1 MIPDYGYRCVLTNPQ
16 IELMAADLPH
26 VLYESPANGAVRPDD
41 PSIRLNEESLRRR
54 EERLRRRAGEQT
66 GGARSAADGGRFAGP
81 DGGNPENGD
90 GAENGGAAEN
100 GGGAEDGGRAA
111 EGGRPIGREA
121 GEATPAART
130 AAAREFAGGGP
141 RESTR
146 ASSRSGNPENGDGA
160 RAGCTAEE
168 ATDGPEL
175 RRRTS
180 EQCRRIG
187 AGPDGTCA
195 EEVFPIGELF
205 REPVQPDV
213 TKGSQPRQDAQNTQ
227 TLWQDQ

>member
-54 EERLRRRAGEQT
+54 EERLRWRAGEQT

-81 DGGNPENGD
+81 DGG
-90 GAENGGAAEN
+90 A
-100 GGGAEDGGRAA
+100 
-111 EGGRPIGREA
+111 
-121 GEATPAART
+121 
-130 AAAREFAGGGP
+130 
-141 RESTR
+141 
-146 ASSRSGNPENGDGA
+146 ENGDGA

-168 ATDGPEL
+168 ATDVPEL
-175 RRRTS
+175 RRRAS

-187 AGPDGTCA
+187 AGPDGVCA
-195 EEVFPIGELF
+195 EEEFPIGELF

>member
-81 DGGNPENGD
+81 DGGAENGD
-90 GAENGGAAEN
+90 GAQ
-100 GGGAEDGGRAA
+100 
-111 EGGRPIGREA
+111 
-121 GEATPAART
+121 
-130 AAAREFAGGGP
+130 
-141 RESTR
+141 
-146 ASSRSGNPENGDGA
+146 
-160 RAGCTAEE
+160 AGCTAEE

-175 RRRTS
+175 RRRAS

-187 AGPDGTCA
+187 AGPDGVCA
-195 EEVFPIGELF
+195 EEEFPIGELF

>member
-54 EERLRRRAGEQT
+54 EERLRWRAGEQT

-81 DGGNPENGD
+81 AGGAETGD
-90 GAENGGAAEN
+90 GAENGGGAVN
-100 GGGAEDGGRAA
+100 GGGAENGGSPFGPYPGIAKQEA
-111 EGGRPIGREA
+111 RP
-121 GEATPAART
+121 
-130 AAAREFAGGGP
+130 AAAREFAGGGS

-146 ASSRSGNPENGDGA
+146 AGGRSGNPENGDGA

-168 ATDGPEL
+168 ATDVPEL
-175 RRRTS
+175 RRRAS

-187 AGPDGTCA
+187 AGPDGVCA
-195 EEVFPIGELF
+195 EEEFPIGELF